1 VSGSQLDLFR
11 DRDQPDTDP
20 SLTPRQRFALAFVK
34 ATGIVQADELGA
46 ALHEYRQQEGG
57 RGHRADTR
65 CRFCPDEGRD
75 MAAAL
80 ERKGLV
86 KRVEGGIAA
95 SDYQAPAKDRYDP
108 QTADWPEGF

>member
-11 DRDQPDTDP
+11 DRDTGTDP

-46 ALHEYRQQEGG
+46 ALHEFRMQEGG

-65 CRFCPDEGRD
+65 CRFCSDEGRD

-86 KRVEGGIAA
+86 KRGGGGFASVDHVE
-95 SDYQAPAKDRYDP
+95 PADDRYDP